1 MTIET
6 NSVEILLVE
15 DNPRDAELMIRA
27 LKKKN
32 LANRLFHVTDG
43 VEAIDFLLH
52 KGKFSDRINTI
63 SPRIIFLDL
72 KLPKMDGLQV
82 LKEIRSNYSTRT
94 IPVVIVTSSKEDP
107 DILKAYELGASS
119 YVVKPVDFESFSEV
133 MSNLGF
139 YWLLINTI
147 VEKSNPEMNL

>member
-27 LKKKN
+27 LKKRN

-72 KLPKMDGLQV
+72 KLPKIDGLQV

-147 VEKSNPEMNL
+147 VEKSNPEMSL